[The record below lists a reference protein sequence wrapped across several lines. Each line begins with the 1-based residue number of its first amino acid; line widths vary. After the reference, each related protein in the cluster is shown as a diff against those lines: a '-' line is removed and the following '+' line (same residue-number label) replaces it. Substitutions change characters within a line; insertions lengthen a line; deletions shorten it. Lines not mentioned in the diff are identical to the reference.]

1 MFECARA
8 KMARKSRDLLHRSC
22 WVALEIHLW
31 RTSPKG
37 IEIPLGETIIT
48 AQPGGESDRYD
59 GGAGYSGGGGGSSN
73 TARDG
78 GDGGKDG
85 GDGDNSAI
93 GNLGGRGSGQDIS
106 TTIHL
111 QQFSLTPGRGGQ
123 KIGMYG
129 GGGGGIMVDGSG
141 PQDTV
146 YIGQGYGGGKGG
158 YSGNPGTG
166 LVLLEIKPKQWW
178 WLLSIIDKSLSGLLR
193 NMKYT

>member
-1 MFECARA
+1 
-8 KMARKSRDLLHRSC
+8 MASTSVMPSPLSQLVVRVGGPGELSS
-22 WVALEIHLW
+22 LET
-31 RTSPKG
+31 R
-37 IEIPLGETIIT
+37 EGETIIT

-73 TARDG
+73 TARNG

-85 GDGDNSAI
+85 GDGDNSTI

-123 KIGMYG
+123 KIGIYG

-141 PQDTV
+141 PQDKV
-146 YIGQGYGGGKGG
+146 YNGQGYGGGEGG
-158 YSGNPGTG
+158 YGGNGNPEPG
-166 LVLLEIKPKQWW
+166 LVLLEIKSKQ
-178 WLLSIIDKSLSGLLR
+178 
-193 NMKYT
+193 

>member
-1 MFECARA
+1 
-8 KMARKSRDLLHRSC
+8 MASTSVMPSPLSQLVVRVGGPGELSS
-22 WVALEIHLW
+22 LET
-31 RTSPKG
+31 R
-37 IEIPLGETIIT
+37 EGETIIT

-73 TARDG
+73 TARTG

-85 GDGDNSAI
+85 GDGDNSTI

-166 LVLLEIKPKQWW
+166 LVLLEIKPKQ
-178 WLLSIIDKSLSGLLR
+178 
-193 NMKYT
+193 